1 MNIPT
6 TEDLKAVEQRLLTH
20 ILALSEYVKDAYP
33 RKRWLKSKEFME
45 HFDIGHPDTLKKMR
59 INGEVKAK
67 LKIGHWYYDTDS
79 FLPS

>member
-6 TEDLKAVEQRLLTH
+6 SDDLKAVENRLLSQL
-20 ILALSEYVKDAYP
+20 LAIQAQIRDAYP

-59 INGEVKAK
+59 LSGEVKAK
-67 LKIGHWYYDTDS
+67 LKIGVWYYDVDS